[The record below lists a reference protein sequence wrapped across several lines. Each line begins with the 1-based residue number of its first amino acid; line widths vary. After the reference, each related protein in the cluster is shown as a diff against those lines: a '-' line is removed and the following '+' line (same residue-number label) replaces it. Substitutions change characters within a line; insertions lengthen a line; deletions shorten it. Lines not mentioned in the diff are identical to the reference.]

1 MLVRV
6 DGRDGALREGAR
18 LEGLPSAGGRARPL
32 VASLLV
38 VMLLALV
45 PDRAHGQMASITP
58 GGDEEAAASARGDG
72 GVFAAAMI
80 TCSVASTAIAAVS
93 LVPAASSD
101 PYAVFVVS
109 SAPASLL
116 AHVELLACPAI
127 AMALAG
133 PTRGRLFGELVLG
146 AAIGLLAGS
155 AGRAPRV
162 ARGSGVIGTTTRCDA
177 RHGRRVR
184 ARLARHDDRR
194 DHCP

>member
-1 MLVRV
+1 
-6 DGRDGALREGAR
+6 
-18 LEGLPSAGGRARPL
+18 
-32 VASLLV
+32 
-38 VMLLALV
+38 MLLALV

-93 LVPAASSD
+93 LVPAARSD